1 MNLNLLYALALGDG
15 HVYNKRDKRFKN
27 RPSYAGIV
35 FFHSLK
41 QLPYLE
47 FKRNLLLNFFGNCP
61 QIREFNNNGYPGVTL
76 TKGDVIFK
84 KIHAKLYPNN
94 VKTISREILD
104 TFDAKCLAIWYMDD
118 GGLGVK
124 KRDGKIHAFDL
135 IINTHTT
142 LDQNQVIID
151 YFNEVW
157 GVRFTQVK
165 NKGHYRLRCG
175 TKEAKK
181 FIEIIEPFIL
191 PMFLYKIDPLETRP
205 NLNSVYNVDTSAQH
219 PQLRG

>member
-1 MNLNLLYALALGDG
+1 MNLKLLYALALGDG
-15 HVYNKRDKRFKN
+15 YVYNKRDKRLKH

-35 FFHSLK
+35 FSHSLK

-47 FKRNLLLNFFGNCP
+47 FKRNILLNFFGNCP
-61 QIREFNNNGYPGVTL
+61 SIREFRNNGYPGVTL
-76 TKGDVIFK
+76 TKGDVVFK

-94 VKTISREILD
+94 VKTISRDILNM
-104 TFDAKCLAIWYMDD
+104 FDAECLAIWYMDD

-124 KRDGKIHAFDL
+124 KRNGKIHAFDL
-135 IINTHTT
+135 ILNTHTT
-142 LDQNQVIID
+142 TDQNQIMID
-151 YFNEVW
+151 YFKEVW
-157 GVRFTQVK
+157 DVQFTQVK

-181 FIEIIEPFIL
+181 FIQIVKPFIL
-191 PMFLYKIDPLETRP
+191 PMFAYKIDPLETRP
-205 NLNSVYNVDTSAQH
+205 NSNSVYNVDTSAQH